1 MADVFERRIQNNLFV
16 VRSDQK
22 SNCSKSKD
30 IVLEYYSGDGES
42 HSYESYSSKSLQ
54 VSQINLTRIVLE
66 LRPCTKMDLKMC
78 YFASFWS
85 QPDGNTAVNL
95 FSLTQT

>member
-30 IVLEYYSGDGES
+30 IVLEYSGDGES

-54 VSQINLTRIVLE
+54 VSRINLTRIVLE
-66 LRPCTKMDLKMC
+66 FSSCTKMDLKMC

-85 QPDGNTAVNL
+85 QPDRNTAVNL